1 MSLPLARPTLLALS
15 LVLFTAPLAVRADTA
30 PLIITFNDGLIT
42 PQRLA
47 VPKGQSVTVTVRNTG
62 KTGAE
67 FESKRLHIEKPV
79 GPGAEIKVELR
90 SLPAG
95 EYEFV
100 DEFHENLATA
110 HGVIVAN

>member
-1 MSLPLARPTLLALS
+1 MSLSLARQTLLALS
-15 LVLFTAPLAVRADTA
+15 LALCTAPIAVRADTA

-42 PQRLA
+42 PQRLE
-47 VPKGQSVTVTVRNTG
+47 VPKGTTVTVTVRNTG

-67 FESKRLHIEKPV
+67 FESKRLHKEKAV
-79 GPGAEIKVELR
+79 APGAEIKVELR
-90 SLPAG
+90 GLPAG

>member
-1 MSLPLARPTLLALS
+1 MSMSFARPTLLALS
-15 LVLFTAPLAVRADTA
+15 LALFTAPLAVRADTA
-30 PLIITFNDGLIT
+30 PLVITFNDGVIT
-42 PQRLA
+42 PQRVE
-47 VPKGQSVTVTVRNTG
+47 VPKGKAVTVTVRNIG

-67 FESKRLHIEKPV
+67 FESKRLHVEKPV